1 MRPAII
7 TFAATGAELAQRL
20 AAITGGVVHHCGHD
34 GEDARTLLPRLFADG
49 TPIVGICAAGI
60 LIRLLAAT
68 LADKTEEP
76 PVLAVSQDGGAGVP
90 PSAATT
96 APTDW
101 PASWPRRWAATPRS
115 PPRRMPGSRA
125 VSTSRPPAG
134 CCPIRPA
141 PSRP

>member
-68 LADKTEEP
+68 LADMAE
-76 PVLAVSQDGGAGVP
+76 
-90 PSAATT
+90 
-96 APTDW
+96 
-101 PASWPRRWAATPRS
+101 
-115 PPRRMPGSRA
+115 
-125 VSTSRPPAG
+125 
-134 CCPIRPA
+134 
-141 PSRP
+141 